1 VALKEVVSFRMEKSS
16 IKAARRRAKQR
27 RIKFTRYFE
36 DLVMNDLRQQSAPS
50 RPQSP
55 TLARVV
61 RLLRDHS
68 QELADLGVR
77 HAKIFGSV
85 ARGEDRPDSDIDI
98 LVEVDP
104 KVVDDLFAYSRIR
117 RTLEQLIGRPVDI
130 ARHDRLRP
138 AVAEEVEKDNIYA
151 F

>member
-1 VALKEVVSFRMEKSS
+1 MEKSS